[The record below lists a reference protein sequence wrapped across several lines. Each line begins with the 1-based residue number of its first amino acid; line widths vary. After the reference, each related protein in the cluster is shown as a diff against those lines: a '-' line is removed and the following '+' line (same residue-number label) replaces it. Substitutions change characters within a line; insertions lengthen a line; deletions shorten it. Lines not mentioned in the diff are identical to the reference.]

1 MPILGAFEQ
10 DDVVARMPEYG
21 SLQDA
26 LHDALLTW
34 RQNYESNMGRA
45 SRSGR
50 TVTR

>member
-1 MPILGAFEQ
+1 
-10 DDVVARMPEYG
+10 MPEYG

-45 SRSGR
+45 ESIGPDGDP
-50 TVTR
+50 VMLFDEDVGL